1 MERISQPN
9 RTWVMMYWTL
19 SKASLAPGTVIQE
32 QQDPGQHLDHEEKK
46 GDASEEIPVGQAMS
60 GDSLVAERGYEV
72 VPIKSFI
79 KPADEGG
86 EQGHASRFRLTT
98 ISSPRTWT
106 SNTSSGLGGGPEML
120 RPLRS

>member
-1 MERISQPN
+1 M
-9 RTWVMMYWTL
+9 
-19 SKASLAPGTVIQE
+19 
-32 QQDPGQHLDHEEKK
+32 
-46 GDASEEIPVGQAMS
+46 
-60 GDSLVAERGYEV
+60 AERSDQV
-72 VPIKSFI
+72 VPIESFI
-79 KPADEGG
+79 EPVAEGG